1 MLDAFKIKWLLIGDL
16 DCYKDELL
24 KILTY
29 LKSHEIIKTFTK
41 IKELMD
47 VPKVNVKGI
56 VERIKGIQTNL
67 DAQKL
72 HDVFDKFNTG
82 TIDADDEDLVA
93 IIKYMESKYIK
104 SDLRS
109 EILKAISEEDFKVFQ
124 QSLHNSN
131 IFIWSYGDL
140 ETYYTK
146 LAKGIK
152 GSKDIMAL
160 ELSYI
165 IADETNNVNDYI
177 KYIDE
182 WQAVCD
188 RI

>member
-16 DCYKDELL
+16 DCYKDALL
-24 KILTY
+24 KVLTY
-29 LKSHEIIKTFTK
+29 LEKEEIINSLSKMK
-41 IKELMD
+41 GLMNIPQ
-47 VPKVNVKGI
+47 VNPKGV
-56 VERIKGIQTNL
+56 VERIKGIQANL

-72 HDVFDKFNTG
+72 HEVFNKFNKGSIST
-82 TIDADDEDLVA
+82 DDEDLVA
-93 IIKYMESKYIK
+93 IIKYMEHKYIK

-109 EILKAISEEDFKVFQ
+109 EILKTIGEDDFKAFQ
-124 QSLHNSN
+124 QSLHDVN
-131 IFIWSYGDL
+131 IYIWSYGDL

-160 ELSYI
+160 ELSYL
-165 IADETNNVNDYI
+165 IADEVNNIGDYI

-182 WQAVCD
+182 WQAICD
-188 RI
+188 KI